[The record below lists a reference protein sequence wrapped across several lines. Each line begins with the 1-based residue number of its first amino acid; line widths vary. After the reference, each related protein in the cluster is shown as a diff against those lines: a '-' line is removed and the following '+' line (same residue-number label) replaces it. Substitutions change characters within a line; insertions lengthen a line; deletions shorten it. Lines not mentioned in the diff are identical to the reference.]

1 MATTTTTEF
10 IRELHQWFENGG
22 GALSPNAL
30 YTGPSGGDNATW
42 RDVLAAI
49 VAEQQPAGP
58 TTVYVILRAGTAE
71 YLAADCTPSSP
82 KWTRNTNLFRRFPS
96 EAAADT
102 FRRAIPGRKGGAEAL
117 TVECQETPAPAGGCE
132 FCPAG
137 GGGCAVCRSLT
148 A

>member
-71 YLAADCTPSSP
+71 YLAPEIVLGQACGPGVDLWSWASCCTRCWWARRPSGTSP
-82 KWTRNTNLFRRFPS
+82 RRRCTS
-96 EAAADT
+96 
-102 FRRAIPGRKGGAEAL
+102 
-117 TVECQETPAPAGGCE
+117 
-132 FCPAG
+132 
-137 GGGCAVCRSLT
+137 
-148 A
+148 